1 MCQRLLSIDLVAC
14 FVVAFTPGPEVTEQ
28 PYFPP
33 RIAKNGPEHFLIV
46 YLGDDIYHSE
56 PLAQQVVLH
65 VATSFTA
72 AILHLL
78 KPAHL
83 DGGGWSENFADA
95 VWRYLH
101 DVLNIWGTKP
111 HDWSHDAVVLA
122 LIALLREAPAD
133 FVSLRQR
140 IVECGESQLFFR
152 QEGLDKFFDY
162 ICSDND

>member
-14 FVVAFTPGPEVTEQ
+14 FVVAFTPGFGVTWE
-28 PYFPP
+28 PYFPF
-33 RIAKNGPEHFLIV
+33 RMATSGPEHLLV
-46 YLGDDIYHSE
+46 QYLGHDIYHSE
-56 PLAQQVVLH
+56 PLAQQAVLH

-83 DGGGWSENFADA
+83 DGGGWSETFADA

-101 DVLNIWGTKP
+101 DILNIWGTKP

-122 LIALLREAPAD
+122 LKALLRESPAD
-133 FVSLRQR
+133 FVSLRQG
-140 IVECGESQLFFR
+140 IVECSEAMLFFR
-152 QEGLDKFFDY
+152 QEELDKFFGY